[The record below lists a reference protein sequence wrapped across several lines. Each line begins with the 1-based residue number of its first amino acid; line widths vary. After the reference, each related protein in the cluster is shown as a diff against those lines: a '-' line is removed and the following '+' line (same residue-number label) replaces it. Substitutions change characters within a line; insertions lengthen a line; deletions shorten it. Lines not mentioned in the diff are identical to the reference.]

1 VFNLVNRQQGL
12 IVAKGNPK
20 GIRGL
25 EDLTRDDISFVNR
38 QAGSGTRVLLDFK
51 LEQAGIDPKNI
62 KGYDH
67 EEFTHMAVAVDVV
80 SGAADC
86 GMGIYAA
93 AKALD
98 LDFIPVESEQYDLI
112 IPKDLLKEPNIQA
125 VLETIRSETFR
136 ERVKSLG
143 GYDPSKSGELFAE
156 VG

>member
-1 VFNLVNRQQGL
+1 
-12 IVAKGNPK
+12 
-20 GIRGL
+20 
-25 EDLTRDDISFVNR
+25 
-38 QAGSGTRVLLDFK
+38 
-51 LEQAGIDPKNI
+51 
-62 KGYDH
+62 
-67 EEFTHMAVAVDVV
+67 VV